1 MRFSS
6 LFQTISLL
14 SVLLLSNPVS
24 VFAHGEDY
32 WNDFIIDNKND
43 LVETTMAQVKKVLG
57 DVARGRRQVSSW
69 PDVEVRNLRINLI
82 AMQEEIEEM
91 LNHLKE
97 EDGIYL
103 QLTSAL
109 RDYPQAGR
117 AVAGAHAL
125 EISIELLDYISA
137 MEGPEAFIEELEM
150 DGASVYMIDLI
161 DAYTD
166 TMGVYKTL
174 QQSGK
179 QLVEVRTEF
188 ENRTAES
195 DFRFHLRRWLISV
208 GLESLAASLD
218 ENGTVTSGSEVKS
231 TEVTETS
238 PVAR

>member
-1 MRFSS
+1 MRFRS
-6 LFQTISLL
+6 LFQSIFLL
-14 SVLLLSNPVS
+14 SVLLLSNPVA

-82 AMQEEIEEM
+82 AMQEESEEM

-109 RDYPQAGR
+109 REYPQAGR

-179 QLVEVRTEF
+179 QLVEVRAEF
-188 ENRTAES
+188 ENRTATE
-195 DFRFHLRRWLISV
+195 DFRFHLGHLLLWAGMDGLASTLGYTPPQQPSDNV
-208 GLESLAASLD
+208 GVSDPS
-218 ENGTVTSGSEVKS
+218 GT
-231 TEVTETS
+231 
-238 PVAR
+238 PAP